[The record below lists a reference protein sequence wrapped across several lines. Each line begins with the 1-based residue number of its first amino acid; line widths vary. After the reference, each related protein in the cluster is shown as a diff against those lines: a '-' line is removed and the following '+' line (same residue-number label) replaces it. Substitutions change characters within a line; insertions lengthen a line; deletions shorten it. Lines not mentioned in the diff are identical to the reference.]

1 MSGISHNI
9 SIRLR
14 FTSMKGQVREREG
27 SENKAKL
34 AQIAQQVDQGPK
46 GSRVRPTRSH
56 GVQGQA
62 YLCICHIFYFHL
74 HLGSNLFL
82 VNVENVQKYIHECTV
97 FLAFASRGVLM
108 KHPISLRAIIPCN
121 HSPQTPLNCD
131 PSFEIVN
138 LAAKRTYCHI
148 KQIKGNILIICIFS
162 NV

>member
-1 MSGISHNI
+1 MDLLFEKKSTNYI
-9 SIRLR
+9 
-14 FTSMKGQVREREG
+14 
-27 SENKAKL
+27 
-34 AQIAQQVDQGPK
+34 
-46 GSRVRPTRSH
+46 
-56 GVQGQA
+56 
-62 YLCICHIFYFHL
+62 CIYTTYFHL

-138 LAAKRTYCHI
+138 LAAKRTYCHF
-148 KQIKGNILIICIFS
+148 KQIKDNILIIIKP
-162 NV
+162 VREARGPEGPAR